1 MTSAISASLSGLQSA
16 TQRLNVAAQNT
27 VASTSF
33 ASGNQQAGAGQI
45 SSSAQS
51 GAPVRA
57 SFNPLP
63 DLQSSL
69 VDLKLAEVSYKASA
83 KALKVALEI
92 DKNLINQL
100 S

>member
-27 VASTSF
+27 VKSTSF
-33 ASGNQQAGAGQI
+33 TTGNQETGAGQI
-45 SSSAQS
+45 SRPAQS

-57 SFNPLP
+57 SFDPLP

-69 VDLKLAEVSYKASA
+69 VDLKLAEISYKASA
-83 KALKVALEI
+83 KVLKVALEI
-92 DKNLINQL
+92 DKNLINQIG
-100 S
+100 